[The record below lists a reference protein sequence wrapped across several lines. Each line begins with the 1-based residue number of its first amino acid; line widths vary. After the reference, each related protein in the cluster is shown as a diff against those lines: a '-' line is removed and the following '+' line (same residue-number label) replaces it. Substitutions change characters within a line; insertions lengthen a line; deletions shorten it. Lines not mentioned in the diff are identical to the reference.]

1 MQTWEDGPC
10 KIFAL
15 NDVLDLLKIELW
27 RGSAKGHGP
36 QGRSSPDSHFFQAN
50 PIEQHLSH
58 TPKHEYLRRPEKL
71 YFSKATKVRKRCFKH
86 ISAVLILCWFQ
97 ASALFLFS
105 GRNLSFSF
113 RIFLRNQK
121 QNFILTAFKAKERR
135 GASNHQ
141 GMLFLTSLLFLYWIS
156 SKNYSVPLANSV
168 FFNGF

>member
-10 KIFAL
+10 KIVAL

-50 PIEQHLSH
+50 PIEQHLLH

-97 ASALFLFS
+97 PVHFFYSVAE
-105 GRNLSFSF
+105 
-113 RIFLRNQK
+113 I
-121 QNFILTAFKAKERR
+121 
-135 GASNHQ
+135 
-141 GMLFLTSLLFLYWIS
+141 SLLPSGYFSEIRNRTSYSLPLKQRKEEEPVITKECSSSPLY
-156 SKNYSVPLANSV
+156 YFFTGFPLKIILYL
-168 FFNGF
+168 